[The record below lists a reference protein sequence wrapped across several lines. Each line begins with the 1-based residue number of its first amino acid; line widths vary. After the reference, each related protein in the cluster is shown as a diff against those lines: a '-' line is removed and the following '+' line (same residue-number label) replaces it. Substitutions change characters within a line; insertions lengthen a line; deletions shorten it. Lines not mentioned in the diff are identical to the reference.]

1 MSRKVALKLKEW
13 RLDPVSFVKDNFGAT
28 PDKWQEKALKAF
40 PTNQRMAFV
49 ASKGVGKTTLLSWC
63 IWNFLATRPSAKI
76 ASTSISFDNLS
87 DGLRAELAHWQSK
100 SKFLSKYFTLTK
112 TRLFCNEKSESWFC
126 SFRAWS
132 KSADSNA
139 QALTLA
145 GLHAD
150 YIMFVCD
157 EVGSYP
163 EAIVATAEAALAS
176 GIETKLLMVGNP
188 TDVNG
193 PLYRVTHKDKK
204 NWYIQ
209 HINSDP
215 ENPDRSPRVSLD
227 WAQKQIDT
235 YGRNSAWVKV
245 NVLGE
250 FPDAGLNNLFN
261 RQEVEE
267 AMGKTA
273 PADQYQNWQKRL
285 GIDVARFGED
295 STVILPR
302 QGKMCFNPIVMRGA
316 RTQEIVTRVVL
327 AMDKWGA
334 QAAFVDGT
342 GGFGAGVCDQL
353 VALGHTPYEIHF
365 SQKANDERFANAR
378 TEMYW
383 NLNEWVKQG
392 GCLPEIQELKEEL
405 LAHTY
410 SFNLKGQFI
419 LDPKESI
426 KERLGRSPDLADALA
441 LSFSIPD
448 VVSNP
453 LLDKTR
459 DSRMKHE
466 YDPFQ

>member
-1 MSRKVALKLKEW
+1 MNQLEIWQK
-13 RLDPVSFVKDNFGAT
+13 DPVQFVKDNFGAT
-28 PDKWQEKALKAF
+28 PDAWQEKALRAF
-40 PTNQRMAFV
+40 PENQRMAFV
-49 ASKGVGKTTLLSWC
+49 ASKGVGKTTLLAWC
-63 IWNFLATRPSAKI
+63 IWNFLSTRPNAKI
-76 ASTSISFDNLS
+76 ACTSISFDNLS
-87 DGLRAELAHWQSK
+87 DGLRSELAHWQAK
-100 SKFLSKYFTLTK
+100 SPFLTNFFTLTK
-112 TRLFCNEKSESWFC
+112 TRVFCKENSESWFC

-132 KSADSNA
+132 KSADQSQ

-163 EAIVATAEAALAS
+163 EAIIATAEAALAS
-176 GIETKLLMVGNP
+176 GIETKLVIVGNP

-193 PLYRVTHKDKK
+193 PLYRVTTKDKK
-204 NWYIQ
+204 YWYTQ

-215 ENPDRSPRVSLD
+215 DNPDRSPRVD
-227 WAQKQIDT
+227 IEWAKKQIDT
-235 YGRNSAWVKV
+235 YGRDSAWCKV

-250 FPDAGLNNLFN
+250 FPDAGLNTLFA
-261 RQEVEE
+261 RKQVEE
-267 AMGKTA
+267 SMGKTA
-273 PADQYQNWQKRL
+273 PLDQYQSWQKRL

-295 STVILPR
+295 STVIFPR

-327 AMDKWGA
+327 SIDKWGA

-353 VALGHTPYEIHF
+353 FALGHTPYEIHF

-383 NLNEWVKQG
+383 QLNEWVKQG
-392 GCLPEIQELKEEL
+392 GCLPQIQELKEEL

-410 SFNLKGQFI
+410 SFNAKGQFI

-448 VVSNP
+448 IVSNP
-453 LLDKTR
+453 ILDKTR
-459 DSRMKHE
+459 GSRMKHD